1 MYESSSVAALAETLR
16 SELDRY
22 PVGGKLPSSRA
33 LVERYRVS
41 PVTVSRALARLAS
54 EGLVVTRPGAGVFRA
69 APRTAGHA
77 PGDTSWQ
84 EVALS
89 AEGAGEV
96 IPRAVDASGVLNSLA
111 APPPGA
117 IELNGG
123 YLHPSLQPERA
134 MAAALAR
141 AGRRPGA
148 WGRPPLEGLPELRAW
163 FAREIGGPAG
173 ALTAADV
180 LVTAGGQSA
189 LTTALRALAPPGA
202 PVLVESPTYPGL
214 LSIAR
219 ASGCRPVPVP
229 MDAEGVRPELLAAAF
244 EATGARVFVCQP
256 LFQNPTGAVLA
267 PARRSEILRIARAAG
282 AFVVEDDYARS
293 LAHEDCGLLPATLAA
308 EDADGVVVHVRS
320 LTKATSASL
329 RVGAL
334 AARGPVLERLRA
346 IQVVDSFFV
355 PRPLQEAALELVGAP
370 AWPRHL
376 RAVATALRHRR
387 DVLAGALRRELP
399 ELELSHLPTG
409 GYQLWVRVAAGD
421 DDAAFAAAALRAGV
435 AVAPGRPYF
444 CAEPPGAYVRLS
456 FAGVSGTAELHEAV
470 QRLREGLADAAGG
483 RAGVRGDA
491 QGGAL
496 GHAPGHALGR
506 DA

>member
-1 MYESSSVAALAETLR
+1 MYERSSVAELAESLR

-22 PVGGKLPSSRA
+22 PAGGKLPSSRA
-33 LVERYRVS
+33 LVERFRVS
-41 PVTVSRALARLAS
+41 PVTVSRALAQLAA
-54 EGLVVTRPGAGVFRA
+54 EGLVVTRPGAGVYRA
-69 APRTAGHA
+69 HPRTTDPA

-96 IPRAVDASGVLNSLA
+96 VPRSVDASGLLSTLA
-111 APPPGA
+111 VPPPGV
-117 IELNGG
+117 IELNTG

-148 WGRPPLEGLPELRAW
+148 WGRPPMEGLPELRDW
-163 FAREIGGPAG
+163 FAREIGGTVG
-173 ALTAADV
+173 APGAADV
-180 LVTAGGQSA
+180 MITAGGQSA

-214 LSIAR
+214 LAIAR

-229 MDAEGVRPELLAAAF
+229 VDADGVRPELLAAAF

-256 LFQNPTGAVLA
+256 LFQNPTGAVLSA
-267 PARRSEILRIARAAG
+267 ERRPEVLRIARAAG
-282 AFVVEDDYARS
+282 AFVVEDDYARN
-293 LAHEDCGLLPATLAA
+293 LAHEDAGPLPATLAA
-308 EDADGVVVHVRS
+308 EDVDGIVVHVRS
-320 LTKATSASL
+320 LTKATSPSL

-334 AARGPVLERLRA
+334 AARGPVLDRLRA

-376 RAVATALRHRR
+376 RAVAAELRHRR

-399 ELELSHLPTG
+399 GAEVPHLPRG
-409 GYQLWVRVAAGD
+409 GYQLWVRPAGGGS
-421 DDAAFAAAALRAGV
+421 DAEFAAAALRAGV

-444 CAEPPGAYVRLS
+444 CAEPPAAYVRMS
-456 FAGVSGTAELHEAV
+456 FAGVSGPGELVEAV
-470 QRLREGLADAAGG
+470 QRLRAGL
-483 RAGVRGDA
+483 R
-491 QGGAL
+491 L
-496 GHAPGHALGR
+496 P
-506 DA
+506 

>member
-1 MYESSSVAALAETLR
+1 MYERSSVAELAESLR
-16 SELDRY
+16 TELVRY
-22 PVGGKLPSSRA
+22 SVGGKLPSSRA
-33 LVERYRVS
+33 LVERFRVS
-41 PVTVSRALARLAS
+41 PVTVSRALAQLAA

-69 APRTAGHA
+69 RPRAEAPVT
-77 PGDTSWQ
+77 GDTSWQ

-96 IPRAVDASGVLNSLA
+96 IPRSVDATGVLSSLT
-111 APPPGA
+111 APPAGVV
-117 IELNGG
+117 ELNGG

-148 WGRPPLEGLPELRAW
+148 WGRPPVEGLPELRDW
-163 FAREIGGPAG
+163 FAREIGGAV
-173 ALTAADV
+173 TASDV

-202 PVLVESPTYPGL
+202 PILVESPTYPGL
-214 LSIAR
+214 LAIAR

-229 MDAEGVRPELLAAAF
+229 VDAEGVRPELLAAAF

-267 PARRSEILRIARAAG
+267 PGRRAEVLRIARAAG

-293 LAHEDCGLLPATLAA
+293 LAHEDAGRLPPTLAA
-308 EDADGVVVHVRS
+308 EDDAVESGLVVHVRS
-320 LTKATSASL
+320 LTKVTSPSL
-329 RVGAL
+329 RVGAI
-334 AARGPVLERLRA
+334 AARGPVVDRLRA

-376 RAVATALRHRR
+376 RAVAAELRHRR
-387 DVLAGALRRELP
+387 EVLAGALRRELP
-399 ELELSHLPTG
+399 GLELPHLPSG
-409 GYQLWVRVAAGD
+409 GYQLWVRTGGAGD
-421 DDAAFAAAALRAGV
+421 DTAFAAAALRAGV

-444 CAEPPGAYVRLS
+444 CAEPPAAYVRMG
-456 FAGVSGTAELHEAV
+456 FAGVSGPAELVEAV
-470 QRLREGLADAAGG
+470 RRLKAGLPRGVGPDA
-483 RAGVRGDA
+483 
-491 QGGAL
+491 
-496 GHAPGHALGR
+496 
-506 DA
+506 

>member
-1 MYESSSVAALAETLR
+1 MYERSSVASLAESLR
-16 SELDRY
+16 AELNRY
-22 PVGGKLPSSRA
+22 SVGGKLPSSRA

-41 PVTVSRALARLAS
+41 PVTVSRALAQLAA

-69 APRTAGHA
+69 PPRTSAPA

-84 EVALS
+84 EVALT
-89 AEGAGEV
+89 AEGAGDV
-96 IPRAVDASGVLNSLA
+96 VPRSVDASGVLVTLA
-111 APPPGA
+111 APPPGV
-117 IELNGG
+117 IELHSG

-148 WGRPPLEGLPELRAW
+148 WGRTPVEGLPELRDW
-163 FAREIGGPAG
+163 FARDIGGAAR

-180 LVTAGGQSA
+180 LITAGGQSA

-202 PVLVESPTYPGL
+202 PILVESPTYPGL
-214 LSIAR
+214 LAIAR

-229 MDAEGVRPELLAAAF
+229 VDSEGVRPELLAAAF

-256 LFQNPTGAVLA
+256 LFQNPTGAVLSA
-267 PARRSEILRIARAAG
+267 ARRGAVLRIARAAG
-282 AFVVEDDYARS
+282 AFVVEDDYARA
-293 LAHEDCGLLPATLAA
+293 LAHEDAGPLPATLAA
-308 EDADGVVVHVRS
+308 EDEDGVVVHVRS
-320 LTKATSASL
+320 LTKVTSPSM

-334 AARGPVLERLRA
+334 AARGPVLDRLRA

-376 RAVATALRHRR
+376 RAVAAELRHRR
-387 DVLAGALRRELP
+387 DVLAGALRRELAA
-399 ELELSHLPTG
+399 LELPHLPRG
-409 GYQLWVRVAAGD
+409 GYQLWVRPGEGD
-421 DDAAFAAAALRAGV
+421 DDAAFVAAALRAGV

-444 CAEPPGAYVRLS
+444 CAEPPGPYVRLS
-456 FAGVSGTAELHEAV
+456 FAGVAAAAELTEAV
-470 QRLREGLADAAGG
+470 RRLRDG
-483 RAGVRGDA
+483 
-491 QGGAL
+491 
-496 GHAPGHALGR
+496 LGR
-506 DA
+506 RP

>member
-1 MYESSSVAALAETLR
+1 MYERSSVAELAESLR

-22 PVGGKLPSSRA
+22 PAGGKLPSSRA
-33 LVERYRVS
+33 LVERFRVS
-41 PVTVSRALARLAS
+41 PVTVSRALAQLAA
-54 EGLVVTRPGAGVFRA
+54 EGLVVTRPGAGAYRA
-69 APRTAGHA
+69 HPRASGLTH
-77 PGDTSWQ
+77 GDTSWQ
-84 EVALS
+84 EVSLS

-96 IPRAVDASGVLNSLA
+96 VPRSVDASGLLSSLA
-111 APPPGA
+111 ATPPGV

-148 WGRPPLEGLPELRAW
+148 WGRPPLEGLPELRDW
-163 FAREIGGPAG
+163 FAREIGGAVG
-173 ALTAADV
+173 ALGAADV
-180 LVTAGGQSA
+180 MITAGGQSA

-214 LSIAR
+214 LAIAR

-229 MDAEGVRPELLAAAF
+229 TDADGVRPELLAAAF

-256 LFQNPTGAVLA
+256 LFQNPTGAVLSA
-267 PARRSEILRIARAAG
+267 ERRPEVLRIARAAG
-282 AFVVEDDYARS
+282 AFVIEDDYARN
-293 LAHEDCGLLPATLAA
+293 LAHEDAGPLPAALAA
-308 EDADGVVVHVRS
+308 EDADGIVVHVRS
-320 LTKATSASL
+320 LTKATSPSL

-334 AARGPVLERLRA
+334 AARGPVLDRLRA

-376 RAVATALRHRR
+376 RAVAAELRHRR

-399 ELELSHLPTG
+399 GVELPHLPRG
-409 GYQLWVRVAAGD
+409 SYQLWVRPPGGGD
-421 DDAAFAAAALRAGV
+421 DAEFAAAALRAGV

-444 CAEPPGAYVRLS
+444 CAEPPAAYVRMS
-456 FAGVSGTAELHEAV
+456 FAGVSGPGELVEAV
-470 QRLREGLADAAGG
+470 QRLRGGL
-483 RAGVRGDA
+483 
-491 QGGAL
+491 L
-496 GHAPGHALGR
+496 WP
-506 DA
+506 

>member
-1 MYESSSVAALAETLR
+1 MAELAESLR

-41 PVTVSRALARLAS
+41 PVTVSRALASLAA
-54 EGLVVTRPGAGVFRA
+54 EGLVVTRPGAGVFRSP
-69 APRTAGHA
+69 PRTEAGA
-77 PGDTSWQ
+77 SGDTSWQ
-84 EVALS
+84 EVSLS
-89 AEGAGEV
+89 AEGTGEV
-96 IPRAVDASGVLNSLA
+96 VPRSVDASGVMVCLT
-111 APPPGA
+111 APPPGV
-117 IELNGG
+117 IGLNSG
-123 YLHPSLQPERA
+123 YLHTSLQPERA

-148 WGRPPLEGLPELRAW
+148 WGRPPVEGLPELRDW
-163 FAREIGGPAG
+163 FAREIGGAVG
-173 ALTAADV
+173 AADV

-214 LSIAR
+214 LAIAR

-229 MDAEGVRPELLAAAF
+229 VDADGVRPELLAAAF

-256 LFQNPTGAVLA
+256 LFQNPTGAVLSA
-267 PARRSEILRIARAAG
+267 GRRPEVLRIARAAG
-282 AFVVEDDYARS
+282 AFVIEDDYARA
-293 LAHEDCGLLPATLAA
+293 LAHEDAGPPPPTLAA
-308 EDADGVVVHVRS
+308 EDLDGVVVHVRS
-320 LTKATSASL
+320 LTKVTSPSL

-334 AARGPVLERLRA
+334 AARGPVLDRLRA

-376 RAVATALRHRR
+376 RAVAAELRHRR

-399 ELELSHLPTG
+399 ALEPVRLPTG
-409 GYQLWVRVAAGD
+409 GYQLWTRLGEGG
-421 DDAAFAAAALRAGV
+421 DDAAFVAEALRAGV
-435 AVAPGRPYF
+435 AVAPGRPFF
-444 CAEPPGAYVRLS
+444 CAEPPAAYVRLG
-456 FAGVSGTAELHEAV
+456 FAGVSGPGELVEAV
-470 QRLREGLADAAGG
+470 RRMRGGLS
-483 RAGVRGDA
+483 
-491 QGGAL
+491 GA
-496 GHAPGHALGR
+496 P
-506 DA
+506 

>member
-1 MYESSSVAALAETLR
+1 MYERSSVAELAESLR

-22 PVGGKLPSSRA
+22 SIGGKLPSSRA

-41 PVTVSRALARLAS
+41 PVTVSRALALLAA
-54 EGLVVTRPGAGVFRA
+54 EGLVVTRPGAGAYRA
-69 APRTAGHA
+69 RPRTPEPA

-89 AEGAGEV
+89 AEGAGDV
-96 IPRAVDASGVLNSLA
+96 VPRSVDASGVLHSLA
-111 APPPGA
+111 APPAGV
-117 IELNGG
+117 IELSGG

-148 WGRPPLEGLPELRAW
+148 WSRPPVDGLPELRDW
-163 FAREIGGPAG
+163 FAREIGGSA
-173 ALTAADV
+173 TAADV

-229 MDAEGVRPELLAAAF
+229 VDAEGVRPELLAAAF

-256 LFQNPTGAVLA
+256 LFQNPTGAVLSA
-267 PARRSEILRIARAAG
+267 ERRTEVLRTARAAG
-282 AFVVEDDYARS
+282 AFVVEDDYARH
-293 LAHEDCGLLPATLAA
+293 LAHEDAGPLPLPLAA
-308 EDADGVVVHVRS
+308 EDHDGVVVHVRS
-320 LTKATSASL
+320 LTKATSPSL

-334 AARGPVLERLRA
+334 AARGPVMDRLRA

-370 AWPRHL
+370 SWPRHL
-376 RAVATALRHRR
+376 RTVAAELRHRR
-387 DVLAGALRRELP
+387 DVLAGALRRSLP
-399 ELELSHLPTG
+399 GLHLPHLPAG
-409 GYQLWVRVAAGD
+409 GYQLWVRPDSG

-444 CAEPPGAYVRLS
+444 CAEPPGPYVRLG
-456 FAGVSGTAELHEAV
+456 FAGVSGAAELGEAV
-470 QRLREGLADAAGG
+470 HRLRTSLG
-483 RAGVRGDA
+483 
-491 QGGAL
+491 GGADP
-496 GHAPGHALGR
+496 HARPQ

>member
-1 MYESSSVAALAETLR
+1 MADLAESLR
-16 SELDRY
+16 SELNRY
-22 PVGGKLPSSRA
+22 SVGGKLPSSRA

-41 PVTVSRALARLAS
+41 PVTVSRALAQLAA

-69 APRTAGHA
+69 RPRTAPGA

-89 AEGAGEV
+89 AEGAGDV
-96 IPRAVDASGVLNSLA
+96 VPRSVDAAGVLISLA
-111 APPPGA
+111 APTPGV

-148 WGRPPLEGLPELRAW
+148 WGRPPVEGLHELRDW
-163 FAREIGGPAG
+163 FAREIGGAV
-173 ALTAADV
+173 AAADV

-202 PVLVESPTYPGL
+202 PILVESPTYPGL
-214 LSIAR
+214 LAIAR

-229 MDAEGVRPELLAAAF
+229 VDGDGVRPDLLAAAF

-256 LFQNPTGAVLA
+256 LFQNPTGAVLSA
-267 PARRSEILRIARAAG
+267 ERRGEVLRIARAAG
-282 AFVVEDDYARS
+282 AFVVEDDYARA
-293 LAHEDCGLLPATLAA
+293 LAHEDAGPLPAALAA
-308 EDADGVVVHVRS
+308 DDADGVVVHVRS
-320 LTKATSASL
+320 LTKATSPSL

-376 RAVATALRHRR
+376 RAVAAELRHRR

-399 ELELSHLPTG
+399 DLGLPHLPSG
-409 GYQLWVRVAAGD
+409 GYQLWTRLGEGGD
-421 DDAAFAAAALRAGV
+421 DTAFVAAALRGGV

-444 CAEPPGAYVRLS
+444 CAEPPGPYVRLS
-456 FAGVSGTAELHEAV
+456 FAGVSGAAELAEAV
-470 QRLREGLADAAGG
+470 HRLRNGLGPDA
-483 RAGVRGDA
+483 
-491 QGGAL
+491 
-496 GHAPGHALGR
+496 
-506 DA
+506 